1 MGTIKDKLKGNRIA
15 KVLSLLA
22 ALVMPICV
30 VDMGTTDVIMDLI
43 NPYYLLFC
51 GFYGCILLCLSW
63 ERKWLWLKIVLSIFN
78 AVINLFFIFVAF
90 MGSVGGPLL
99 ALLQMVIPII
109 PWLHIFG

>member
-63 ERKWLWLKIVLSIFN
+63 ERKWLWLKIVMV
-78 AVINLFFIFVAF
+78 VINTIINGFIILVAF
-90 MGSVGGPLL
+90 MGGAFGPLL
-99 ALLQMVIPII
+99 ALLQMIIPIL
-109 PWLHIFG
+109 PWFLIFG